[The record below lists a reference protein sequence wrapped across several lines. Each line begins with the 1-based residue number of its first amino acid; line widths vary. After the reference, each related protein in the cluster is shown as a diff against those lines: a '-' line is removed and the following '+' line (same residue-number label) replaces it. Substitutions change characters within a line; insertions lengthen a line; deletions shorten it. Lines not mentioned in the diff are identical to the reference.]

1 VIATANDTTAEIER
15 FRAAVPQA
23 EVRRVDSG
31 HDLLADAPE
40 ETIRLVA
47 DFLLA

>member
-1 VIATANDTTAEIER
+1 LAVATATG
-15 FRAAVPQA
+15 A